1 MSVAEN
7 KWIKEREFN
16 IPHFQLYQDSNLWR
30 DKLNDEDIHVS
41 LLAGCEPQLKQDTR
55 IVQKVLQMLGFHR
68 YKRLI
73 LAKFVM
79 LE

>member
-1 MSVAEN
+1 MLIFCQIFEVYAREINTIPPLKLATVTSMN
-7 KWIKEREFN
+7 IKTWQY
-16 IPHFQLYQDSNLWR
+16 ITYVCLSIHFA
-30 DKLNDEDIHVS
+30 KV
-41 LLAGCEPQLKQDTR
+41 TTV
-55 IVQKVLQMLGFHR
+55 VQKVLQMLGFHR

>member
-1 MSVAEN
+1 MKVNNYSFFSLFSSVN
-7 KWIKEREFN
+7 VIS
-16 IPHFQLYQDSNLWR
+16 ILT
-30 DKLNDEDIHVS
+30 
-41 LLAGCEPQLKQDTR
+41 TR
-55 IVQKVLQMLGFHR
+55 VVQKVLQMLGFHR

>member
-1 MSVAEN
+1 MRICV
-7 KWIKEREFN
+7 IKSGV
-16 IPHFQLYQDSNLWR
+16 QDG
-30 DKLNDEDIHVS
+30 KY
-41 LLAGCEPQLKQDTR
+41 TR

-68 YKRLI
+68 YKSFI

>member
-1 MSVAEN
+1 M
-7 KWIKEREFN
+7 FN
-16 IPHFQLYQDSNLWR
+16 ALGKIITILINNIHSNIQCTCTIDLHNY
-30 DKLNDEDIHVS
+30 KYS
-41 LLAGCEPQLKQDTR
+41 AYTR
-55 IVQKVLQMLGFHR
+55 VVQKVLQMLGFHR

>member
-1 MSVAEN
+1 MNCSIHSQTTEE
-7 KWIKEREFN
+7 KRLTTFTDMYGKYMFQIKEL
-16 IPHFQLYQDSNLWR
+16 I
-30 DKLNDEDIHVS
+30 
-41 LLAGCEPQLKQDTR
+41 LLRTR
-55 IVQKVLQMLGFHR
+55 VVQKVLQMLGFHR

>member
-1 MSVAEN
+1 MNVD
-7 KWIKEREFN
+7 F
-16 IPHFQLYQDSNLWR
+16 Y
-30 DKLNDEDIHVS
+30 
-41 LLAGCEPQLKQDTR
+41 CEETFTYTR
-55 IVQKVLQMLGFHR
+55 VVQKVLQMLGFHR

>member
-1 MSVAEN
+1 LSTE
-7 KWIKEREFN
+7 
-16 IPHFQLYQDSNLWR
+16 
-30 DKLNDEDIHVS
+30 
-41 LLAGCEPQLKQDTR
+41 LLTLISEQFTGNTR
-55 IVQKVLQMLGFHR
+55 VVQKVLQMLGFRR